1 MARKN
6 SSSAKKELV
15 ELITNYEAAKADD
28 RQLYLDGDQL
38 ADIADWYATERKFD
52 EARKSSTT
60 DFICTPE
67 ARTC

>member
-52 EARKSSTT
+52 
-60 DFICTPE
+60 
-67 ARTC
+67 